1 MTGCS
6 WKSRLILADR
16 SPAMITV
23 VISFIIKII
32 ITITIII
39 IIKIIITTGYSW
51 QRRLI
56 LADRSP
62 GTITGCLD
70 STSTRH
76 RRTFQH
82 TSSSFENVGLKSSIF
97 IPQLLSRQSGPT
109 KQIGFVKSQI
119 NVNKDVHLAI
129 QSRSDLLRTGGSLYC
144 ICICIVFVFVLVNCI

>member
-1 MTGCS
+1 MCINCAVTFGSPIILINKIILIEIIIIMTGCS

-16 SPAMITV
+16 SPAMITI

-32 ITITIII
+32 ITMAIII

-76 RRTFQH
+76 RRTFQD
-82 TSSSFENVGLKSSIF
+82 TSSSFGNAGLKSSILVPVRIVYSF
-97 IPQLLSRQSGPT
+97 S
-109 KQIGFVKSQI
+109 
-119 NVNKDVHLAI
+119 
-129 QSRSDLLRTGGSLYC
+129 LRL
-144 ICICIVFVFVLVNCI
+144 CIVESSFMCKLL